1 MSTRGAV
8 SLIFNFD
15 SYPEGLG
22 NELLTFLK
30 DKTIDK
36 LKSIFSKKTV
46 TMTYGIGKIIL
57 LTLNFLMNTDF
68 FLIHYFVNLLILLI

>member
-8 SLIFNFD
+8 GLIFNFD

-36 LKSIFSKKTV
+36 LKSIFSNITLVKNSDNDVWNWQNHSINTEFLDQPNQKK
-46 TMTYGIGKIIL
+46 
-57 LTLNFLMNTDF
+57 
-68 FLIHYFVNLLILLI
+68 

>member
-22 NELLTFLK
+22 NELLTCLK

-36 LKSIFSKKTV
+36 LKSIFSKKQ
-46 TMTYGIGKIIL
+46 
-57 LTLNFLMNTDF
+57 
-68 FLIHYFVNLLILLI
+68 

>member
-8 SLIFNFD
+8 GLIFKIGYNHFD

-30 DKTIDK
+30 DKTIDE
-36 LKSIFSKKTV
+36 LKSIFF
-46 TMTYGIGKIIL
+46 
-57 LTLNFLMNTDF
+57 LTL
-68 FLIHYFVNLLILLI
+68 LL

>member
-8 SLIFNFD
+8 GMIYNHKEKIGYNHYD

-36 LKSIFSKKTV
+36 LKSIFSKKQWQWR
-46 TMTYGIGKIIL
+46 MELAKS
-57 LTLNFLMNTDF
+57 F
-68 FLIHYFVNLLILLI
+68 F

>member
-8 SLIFNFD
+8 GLIFNFD

-36 LKSIFSKKTV
+36 LKSIFSNITLVKTV

-57 LTLNFLMNTDF
+57 LTLNF
-68 FLIHYFVNLLILLI
+68 